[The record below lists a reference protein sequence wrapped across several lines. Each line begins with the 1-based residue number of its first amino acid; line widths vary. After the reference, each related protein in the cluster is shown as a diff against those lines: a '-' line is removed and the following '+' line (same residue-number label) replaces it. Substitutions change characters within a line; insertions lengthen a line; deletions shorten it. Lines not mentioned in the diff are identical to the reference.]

1 MDNITDID
9 VVPSII
15 DAAADVVSMLKDKNA
30 DYGDE
35 NLTRHGQLGIIVR
48 CDDKLSRLKN
58 LNTKAVNAVGESSE
72 SEWLDIAGYA
82 IQAVRLIRE
91 GRM

>member
-1 MDNITDID
+1 MNFKFVVEELAAEIT
-9 VVPSII
+9 
-15 DAAADVVSMLKDKNA
+15 SMLEAKNK

-58 LNTKAVNAVGESSE
+58 LNTSNENAVGESSE
-72 SEWLDIAGYA
+72 REWLDIAGYA